1 MADSTQKAAL
11 REGLTWFAYLLLAV
25 ILTWPLC
32 SHFTT
37 EIGGDYG
44 DHWQTLWGMWWVKHA
59 LLDLHQ
65 NPFFSS
71 YVHWPQ
77 GMPMVF
83 ETFDFPDCLLTVPL
97 WSFLPPIAV
106 FNCAEL
112 WSYVLGGYF
121 FYKFV
126 VEMLRPSASARQPA
140 EPASSA
146 RLAGFFAGALFTFSP
161 YHFGHALGHMHIVA
175 LEWVPAYFWMLERTI
190 ARPERRWPLL
200 AALALAA
207 ASTASWYYLL
217 FCVVLT
223 LPYLAWR
230 VATEPE
236 LRNVY
241 ELRRAL
247 LLGAAYLAIMWPLF
261 STMLAA
267 RAAEP
272 WDGAHDPVTFSA
284 DLWSFFVP
292 NAAQSIG
299 VNFRSIWG
307 RFSGNP
313 AENCDYLGYALL
325 ALAALGALKARRAR
339 VWLWI
344 AAAGVVL
351 ALGPFLRT
359 GGEIHRTHMLPYGWL
374 SYVFPL
380 LDFTGCPVRA
390 GFIAIFALAAAAAF
404 GLAWLFAPGP
414 RRAARIAAAV
424 ALILAAGV
432 ELWPHPF
439 TVSSFPAPHIFES
452 WAKDPAIFS
461 VLDMSGDTRPL
472 YNAVLHG
479 HPLIDAYL
487 SRTPTRLNRELDEYP
502 VIGNLRHPHGGL
514 GPPHARRDARIDF
527 DWGTGSPVPGIG
539 PNDYQVE
546 WVGKVNVPAAGSTT
560 FVLGADDSGVL
571 WLDGRPVLE
580 NGGTHPYLEKSVK
593 LELQAG
599 WHELRVSY
607 RQETGGASVR
617 LLWARDGEI
626 DHVVPA
632 EALQGPDGQPGLEGT
647 YRQVGNSTGL
657 SREAAL
663 DALRRVQLR
672 YIILPSYRK
681 EPLLE
686 GELGLSP
693 IYIGEGLRIYEVPP
707 A

>member
-1 MADSTQKAAL
+1 MADPTQKTAL
-11 REGLTWFAYLLLAV
+11 RELLVLSAYLVLSV
-25 ILTWPLC
+25 VLTWPLC
-32 SHFTT
+32 AHFTT
-37 EIGGDYG
+37 EIGGDLG
-44 DHWQTLWGMWWVKHA
+44 DHWQTLWGMWWVKKA

-65 NPFFSS
+65 SPFVST

-83 ETFDFPDCLLTVPL
+83 ETFDFPDCLLALPL

-121 FYKFV
+121 FYRFAS
-126 VEMLRPSASARQPA
+126 ELTDDWRASA
-140 EPASSA
+140 
-146 RLAGFFAGALFTFSP
+146 LAGVLFTFAP

-175 LEWVPAYFWMLERTI
+175 LEWVPLYFWMLERAI
-190 ARPERRWPLL
+190 VSPLRRWPLL
-200 AALALAA
+200 AAVALAA

-223 LPYLAWR
+223 VPYLVWR

-236 LRNVY
+236 LRNAF

-247 LLGAAYLAIMWPLF
+247 LLGAAYLALMWPLF
-261 STMLAA
+261 SAMLAA

-299 VNFRSIWG
+299 ASFRSVWG

-325 ALAALGALKARRAR
+325 SLAVLGAVTAKRAR
-339 VWLWI
+339 IWLAI
-344 AAAGVVL
+344 AFAGVGL
-351 ALGPFLRT
+351 ALGPYLRI
-359 GGEIHRTHMLPYGWL
+359 GGEVHKGHLMPYGWL
-374 SYVFPL
+374 ARVFPL

-390 GFIAIFALAAAAAF
+390 GFIAIFALCAAAAL
-404 GLAWLFAPGP
+404 GLAWLLRSGA
-414 RRAARIAAAV
+414 RRGARLAAAAGLVLV
-424 ALILAAGV
+424 ATV

-439 TVSSFPAPHIFES
+439 TTSHFPVPAIFES
-452 WAKDPAIFS
+452 WAKDPSTYA
-461 VLDMSGDTRPL
+461 VLDLSGDTRPL

-487 SRTPTRLNRELDEYP
+487 SRTPTRLTRWLDEQP
-502 VIGNLRHPHGGL
+502 VIGHLRHAGGGL
-514 GPPHARRDARIDF
+514 GAPHARRDPNIDF
-527 DWGTGSPVPGIG
+527 DWGTRAPLPELG
-539 PNDYQVE
+539 PNDYQIE
-546 WVGKVNVPAAGSTT
+546 WKGRLNVPAAGTYT
-560 FVLGADDSGVL
+560 LTLGADDSGVV
-571 WLDGRPVLE
+571 WIDRRPVLE
-580 NGGTHPYLEKSVK
+580 NGGTHPYLEKSAQVP
-593 LELQAG
+593 LSAG
-599 WHELRVSY
+599 WHELNVSY

-617 LLWARDGEI
+617 LLWAREGEPNQVI
-626 DHVVPA
+626 PA
-632 EALQGPDGQPGLEGT
+632 AALQGPDGQPGLEGV

-663 DALRRVQLR
+663 ESLRQIQLR
-672 YIILPSYRK
+672 YIILPAWRK
-681 EPLLE
+681 ESLLE

-693 IYIGEGLRIYEVPP
+693 IYVGEGLRIYEVP
-707 A
+707 AA